1 MFFHLSF
8 SAAERAVND
17 SMADAK
23 EGLVVS
29 CVDAFET
36 YKTFSS
42 VGHPTGLLISQS
54 LKLMPLYVLA
64 AMRIVSTE
72 NNLCRS
78 SSQALIFYFFFLQNG
93 FRPNQRLDDRTF
105 CFSQLKT
112 LPLTY
117 VSRRAREKI

>member
-1 MFFHLSF
+1 MYFLRFFSWIFFLQFSCPQFFFLLLVSLSRV
-8 SAAERAVND
+8 AAERAIND

-64 AMRIVSTE
+64 AMRTVRPKNHNPYLPGVSK
-72 NNLCRS
+72 L
-78 SSQALIFYFFFLQNG
+78 ALHF
-93 FRPNQRLDDRTF
+93 
-105 CFSQLKT
+105 
-112 LPLTY
+112 
-117 VSRRAREKI
+117 